1 VINARPPSWFRSL
14 QIGIGIMA
22 LVLSSLLYI
31 IGYPSLSLN
40 TINTF
45 ISITLLTIGVERVV
59 AGLMLSAAARQSMDI
74 TKIGRYTSI
83 GMGSLAIAF
92 AIIALISPQFA
103 SGKALTLL
111 SLSISVIFNGFGRI
125 AQGIIDRRHSLPI
138 RVFAISLGIF
148 SVGVAIFVG
157 HAQQLSTIFLT
168 RILSLVL
175 VLYRMQMI
183 FFGITGRS
191 AVQKDAQR
199 VVSF

>member
-1 VINARPPSWFRSL
+1 MV
-14 QIGIGIMA
+14 
-22 LVLSSLLYI
+22 LVLSSLLFI

-45 ISITLLTIGVERVV
+45 ISITLLTLGVERVV
-59 AGLMLSAAARQSMDI
+59 AGLMLSAAARQSRDI
-74 TKIGRYTSI
+74 TKIGRYASI

-125 AQGIIDRRHSLPI
+125 AQSIIDRRHSLPI
-138 RVFAISLGIF
+138 RVSAISLGIF

-157 HAQQLSTIFLT
+157 YAQQLSTIFLT

-175 VLYRMQMI
+175 VLYGMQMI
-183 FFGITGRS
+183 FFGNYG
-191 AVQKDAQR
+191 
-199 VVSF
+199 